1 MPHIR
6 VDVAFTAAAAAAL
19 RAELGAEWDRPRLM
33 FNLEP
38 LHRTG
43 KLPCAGDLIAD
54 LRLVDRVWR
63 VEQRSLLVDQNANAT
78 ISLLVG
84 EAAKAKLTSDIQ
96 GERVQLTDNARAALF
111 AEYVERQEPSEC
123 RLLMVALSATPD
135 LRAGD
140 VVRDTSYSRHM
151 FLIEE
156 RLFLWTQSNEV
167 QVRYLLDAGM
177 KAGELKQL
185 RQ

>member
-1 MPHIR
+1 MPYIR
-6 VDVAFTAAAAAAL
+6 MDVAFTAAAAAAL
-19 RAELGAEWDRPRLM
+19 RAELGAGWDRPRSM
-33 FNLEP
+33 FTLEP
-38 LHRTG
+38 LHPTG

-54 LRLVDRVWR
+54 RRLVDRVWR

-84 EAAKAKLTSDIQ
+84 EAAEPGLTCDID

-111 AEYVERQEPSEC
+111 SEYVERQEPSEC

-135 LRAGD
+135 LKAGD
-140 VVRDTSYSRHM
+140 VVQDMSFSRHM

-156 RLFLWTQSNEV
+156 RLFLWTPSNEV
-167 QVRYLLDAGM
+167 HVRYLLDAGM
-177 KAGELKQL
+177 KAGELKRL
-185 RQ
+185 RE